1 MSTSCWLWLREKCN
15 KAVRKAIFLD
25 RDGTLIE
32 TVPYL
37 SRLSQIKLL
46 NGVPEA
52 LSLLKGKGY
61 SLVVVT
67 NQSGV
72 ARGFFDVNF
81 VLESHRRIQLLLEE
95 AGVAVDAFYFC
106 PHHPTEGDPPYK
118 VDCDCRKPK
127 PGLLLRAA
135 GELGLEL
142 AGSWVVGDDL
152 PDLMM
157 ARNLGLYFALVR
169 SGYGRTLEEGGLL
182 PPLRE
187 GEWVVDDLLAAA
199 HLIANKSSG

>member
-1 MSTSCWLWLREKCN
+1 M
-15 KAVRKAIFLD
+15 RKAIFLD

-37 SRLSQIKLL
+37 SRLSQIKLI

-72 ARGFFDVNF
+72 ARGFFDMNF

-95 AGVAVDAFYFC
+95 AAVAVDAFYFC
-106 PHHPTEGDPPYK
+106 PHHPTEGDPPYR
-118 VDCDCRKPK
+118 VDCNCRKPK
-127 PGLLLRAA
+127 AGLVLRAVSDL
-135 GELGLEL
+135 GIELE
-142 AGSWVVGDDL
+142 GSWVVGDDL

-157 ARNLGLYFALVR
+157 ARNLGLPFVLLR
-169 SGYGRTLEEGGLL
+169 SGYGRMLEEGGLL
-182 PPLRE
+182 PSLRRE
-187 GEWVVDDLLAAA
+187 EWIADDLLAAA
-199 HLIANKSSG
+199 CLIADKLPG

>member
-1 MSTSCWLWLREKCN
+1 MSTSCWLWLQEKCN

-37 SRLSQIKLL
+37 SRLSQIKLI

-72 ARGFFDVNF
+72 ARGFFDMNF

-95 AGVAVDAFYFC
+95 AAVAVDAFYFC
-106 PHHPTEGDPPYK
+106 PHHPTEGDPPYR
-118 VDCDCRKPK
+118 VDCNCRKPK
-127 PGLLLRAA
+127 AGLVLRAVSDL
-135 GELGLEL
+135 GIELE
-142 AGSWVVGDDL
+142 GSWVVGDDL

-157 ARNLGLYFALVR
+157 ARNLGLPFVLLR
-169 SGYGRTLEEGGLL
+169 SGYGRMLEEGGLL
-182 PPLRE
+182 PSLRRE
-187 GEWVVDDLLAAA
+187 EWIADDLLAAA
-199 HLIANKSSG
+199 CLIADKLPG

>member
-1 MSTSCWLWLREKCN
+1 
-15 KAVRKAIFLD
+15 VRKAIFLD

-32 TVPYL
+32 AVPYL

-46 NGVPEA
+46 SGVPEA

-61 SLVVVT
+61 SLVVIT

-72 ARGFFDVNF
+72 ARGFFDEDF
-81 VLESHRRIQLLLEE
+81 VLESHRRIQLLLKET
-95 AGVAVDAFYFC
+95 GVTVDAFYFC
-106 PHHPTEGDPPYK
+106 PHHPTEGDLPYR

-135 GELGLEL
+135 SELGLGL
-142 AGSWVVGDDL
+142 VGSWVVGDDL

-157 ARNLGLYFALVR
+157 ARNLELPFVLLR
-169 SGYGRTLEEGGLL
+169 SGYGRMLEEGGLL
-182 PPLRE
+182 PSLRE
-187 GEWVVDDLLAAA
+187 REWVVDDLLAAA
-199 HLIANKSSG
+199 RLIADKSSG

>member
-1 MSTSCWLWLREKCN
+1 M
-15 KAVRKAIFLD
+15 RKAIFLD

-32 TVPYL
+32 AVPYL

-46 NGVPEA
+46 SGVPEA

-61 SLVVVT
+61 SLVVIT

-72 ARGFFDVNF
+72 ARGFSDEDF
-81 VLESHRRIQLLLEE
+81 VLESHRRIQLLLKET
-95 AGVAVDAFYFC
+95 GVTVDAFYFC
-106 PHHPTEGDPPYK
+106 PHHPTEGDLPYR

-135 GELGLEL
+135 SELGLEL
-142 AGSWVVGDDL
+142 VGSWVVGDDL

-157 ARNLGLYFALVR
+157 ARNLGLPFALVR
-169 SGYGRTLEEGGLL
+169 SGYGRILEEGGLL

-199 HLIANKSSG
+199 HLIADKSSG

>member
-1 MSTSCWLWLREKCN
+1 M
-15 KAVRKAIFLD
+15 RKAIFLD

-32 TVPYL
+32 AVPYL

-46 NGVPEA
+46 SGVPEA

-72 ARGFFDVNF
+72 ARGFFDEDF
-81 VLESHRRIQLLLEE
+81 VLESHRRIQLLLKET
-95 AGVAVDAFYFC
+95 GVTVDAFYFC
-106 PHHPTEGDPPYK
+106 PHHPTEGDPPYR

-135 GELGLEL
+135 SELGLGL
-142 AGSWVVGDDL
+142 VGSWVVGDDL

-157 ARNLGLYFALVR
+157 ARNLGLPFALVR
-169 SGYGRTLEEGGLL
+169 SGYGRILEENGLL

-199 HLIANKSSG
+199 RLIADKSSG